1 MSNVPSVGDA
11 DTVALLENVFVCFN
25 SHDPAKFRAF
35 CSDDFQ
41 FHDAS
46 KPSPVEG
53 RDLFVAALKEWWKA
67 FPDSQITGKMIIASG
82 NWAAAEATVTGTH
95 QGDFKGIPGTGKS
108 VGWTFMEIA
117 EFKDGKLRALR
128 AYRDNVNIYK
138 QLGVLP
144 LNL

>member
-11 DTVALLENVFVCFN
+11 ETVALLENVFVCFN

-67 FPDSQITGKMIIASG
+67 FLTPRLRGK
-82 NWAAAEATVTGTH
+82 
-95 QGDFKGIPGTGKS
+95 
-108 VGWTFMEIA
+108 
-117 EFKDGKLRALR
+117 
-128 AYRDNVNIYK
+128 
-138 QLGVLP
+138 
-144 LNL
+144 

>member
-1 MSNVPSVGDA
+1 MSNVPSAGDPEI
-11 DTVALLENVFVCFN
+11 VALLEKIFACFN

-35 CSDDFQ
+35 CSDDFE

-46 KPSPVEG
+46 RADTDKG
-53 RDLFVAALKEWWKA
+53 RDMFIAALEKWWAA
-67 FPDSQITGKMIIASG
+67 FPDSKITGKMIIASG
-82 NWAAAEATVTGTH
+82 NWAAAEATVSGTH
-95 QGDFKGIPGTGKS
+95 LGDFNGIPATGKK

-117 EFKDGKLRALR
+117 EFKDGKLKALR

-138 QLGVLP
+138 QIGALP

>member
-1 MSNVPSVGDA
+1 MSNVPAAGDPE
-11 DTVALLENVFVCFN
+11 TITLLENVFACFN

-35 CSDDFQ
+35 CSDDFE

-46 KPSPVEG
+46 RPSPDKG
-53 RDLFVAALKEWWKA
+53 RELFLAALATWWKA
-67 FPDSQITGKMIIASG
+67 FPDSVITGKMIVASG

-95 QGDFKGIPGTGKS
+95 LGEFKGIPPTGKT
-108 VGWTFMEIA
+108 VGWQFMEIA

-144 LNL
+144 LAL

>member
-11 DTVALLENVFVCFN
+11 KTVALLENVFVCFN

-53 RDLFVAALKEWWKA
+53 RDLFVAGAERMVEG
-67 FPDSQITGKMIIASG
+67 FPGLPDHRENDNCVRGLGRRRGHGDRDSPGRL
-82 NWAAAEATVTGTH
+82 
-95 QGDFKGIPGTGKS
+95 QGHPGHRKS

-117 EFKDGKLRALR
+117 EFKNGKLRALR

>member
-1 MSNVPSVGDA
+1 MSNVPSVGDSG
-11 DTVALLENVFVCFN
+11 TVALLENVFACFN

-46 KPSPVEG
+46 KESPVEG
-53 RDLFVAALKEWWKA
+53 RDLFIAALEEWWKA
-67 FPDSQITGKMIIASG
+67 FPDSVITGKMIIASG
-82 NWAAAEATVTGTH
+82 DWAAAEATVAGTH
-95 QGDFKGIPGTGKS
+95 LGDFNGVPATGKS